1 MEDSRK
7 MRLYKTVLLEAKEK
21 FPGVNWVRADGKA
34 RLKGNGM
41 PKRVMTLRTIEKHLN
56 QPVSPG
62 KTPRAQVA
70 PVRRGQVPLMPKEV
84 TDLVKA
90 TSNLS
95 QVACKTGGTH
105 VRDVMAQFRNAIK
118 GSPYEQHFD
127 TADKIRTAWK
137 TWRNTEGADL
147 CLGLPTSNSKSDV
160 VRHRWQRA
168 TTLIVH
174 RL

>member
-1 MEDSRK
+1 MKAQAEAARGESADVEPNSKIEDSRRL
-7 MRLYKTVLLEAKEK
+7 RLYKAVLLEAKEK
-21 FPGVNWVRADGKA
+21 FPGVNWVRANGKA

-105 VRDVMAQFRNAIK
+105 HI
-118 GSPYEQHFD
+118 
-127 TADKIRTAWK
+127 
-137 TWRNTEGADL
+137 
-147 CLGLPTSNSKSDV
+147 
-160 VRHRWQRA
+160 
-168 TTLIVH
+168 
-174 RL
+174 